1 MLHCCMV
8 LVQVTQLLA
17 ARSAQLREAAVHHQL
32 GLMSRAL
39 QAWYTWLGMHL
50 ARATAKQERLLCV
63 QVWVNACMRVYLC
76 WCMCVCMR
84 ACVRVCVCVCAR
96 VCVFVCVCVCVCVR
110 AHEKGCV
117 YVCAAAHLAACKTA
131 IARFCQEGTGSKK
144 RQPVLSQSLLMQDSP
159 SWLCI
164 CSVMLNLPR
173 QSTCSRLFQL
183 QQPLP
188 RLLFWNLDGASPT
201 VGAR

>member
-1 MLHCCMV
+1 MV

-84 ACVRVCVCVCAR
+84 ACVRVCVCAR
-96 VCVFVCVCVCVCVR
+96 MCVCVCVCVCVSVPMRRGVCVCRR
-110 AHEKGCV
+110 ALGC
-117 YVCAAAHLAACKTA
+117 
-131 IARFCQEGTGSKK
+131 
-144 RQPVLSQSLLMQDSP
+144 MQDSHCTFLP
-159 SWLCI
+159 GRDWQQKTAA
-164 CSVMLNLPR
+164 SVV
-173 QSTCSRLFQL
+173 TVTADARLTIMAVYMQCHAEF
-183 QQPLP
+183 
-188 RLLFWNLDGASPT
+188 A
-201 VGAR
+201 